1 MPTRYGAKVLLLALN
16 LALTTVAVAQDRLWP
31 TDVNCGDCVAGRI
44 YAPKSP
50 YVKDLDKKSCIKRHA
65 ASPQQLKECIEN
77 GGYSDTISFFTDRC
91 SGDEYFISLNSK
103 EHRLKRTSG
112 NAQKPPYF
120 AGTFEGDGLKV
131 AVKSLR
137 LISKTYEKG
146 SKRTEADV
154 EDARYKVLVTVKHG
168 RRVEEINGVLS
179 YGR

>member
-1 MPTRYGAKVLLLALN
+1 MHTWYWAKILLLGLN
-16 LALTTVAVAQDRLWP
+16 MAASSVAIAQKRLWP
-31 TDVNCGDCVAGRI
+31 THVNSGDCLAARI
-44 YAPKSP
+44 YAPKSQFTRNLERQTCTQRNADNP
-50 YVKDLDKKSCIKRHA
+50 LSIK
-65 ASPQQLKECIEN
+65 QCIEVT
-77 GGYSDTISFFTDRC
+77 GSTEQISFFTDRC

-112 NAQKPPYF
+112 NAQKSPYF

-131 AVKSLR
+131 VVKSLR

-154 EDARYKVLVTVKHG
+154 EDAAYKVSVTVKHG

>member
-1 MPTRYGAKVLLLALN
+1 LRGLVRCLN
-16 LALTTVAVAQDRLWP
+16 LNSLA
-31 TDVNCGDCVAGRI
+31 NG
-44 YAPKSP
+44 
-50 YVKDLDKKSCIKRHA
+50 YVFRGQPSLQNRSA
-65 ASPQQLKECIEN
+65 
-77 GGYSDTISFFTDRC
+77 FFTDRC

-103 EHRLKRTSG
+103 ERRLKRTSG
-112 NAQKPPYF
+112 NPQKPPYF

-131 AVKSLR
+131 VVKSLH

-154 EDARYKVLVTVKHG
+154 EDAAYKVSVTVKHG

>member
-1 MPTRYGAKVLLLALN
+1 MHTLYFAKVFLLVLN
-16 LALTTVAVAQDRLWP
+16 MAVVTAAAAQERLWP
-31 TDVNCGDCVAGRI
+31 THVNSGDCLAGRI
-44 YAPKSP
+44 YAPKSQFTRNIEKQTCTQRNADNP
-50 YVKDLDKKSCIKRHA
+50 LKIK
-65 ASPQQLKECIEN
+65 QCIETT
-77 GGYSDTISFFTDRC
+77 GATEDISFFTDRC

-131 AVKSLR
+131 TVKSLR

-154 EDARYKVLVTVKHG
+154 EDATYKVSVTVKHG